1 MEADEDEE
9 VNGEEDD
16 EDDDDSQGDGVGEG
30 ILGATL
36 DRDAV
41 ARCLVDTQTKNELGL
56 LKSEVRRLRSKVQA
70 LQQDKDDMVDN
81 FRSTTQILIN
91 RIKELESELRPETA
105 SGRPQTAAVLDRIES
120 RPKGQPQRGSSG
132 QSHAPEV
139 MRIEE
144 EPAEAS
150 TPPGGGAADEELSV
164 CGNCGREIP
173 SGNLV
178 SHNVFCYRNNYRCL
192 ACDEVI
198 PARDKESHH
207 QQWTDPAR
215 LLDATW
221 RRDKVTIQSMAA
233 HGVDFTVS
241 HHPETKDTVLHAA
254 ASIGDVELI
263 SFFMGYGVE
272 VEVLNA
278 QGNSPLHL
286 AAEAA
291 QLSSVTLLV
300 ELGAD
305 LNVRNGIG
313 ESPLML
319 VCRKGNAQAARFLL
333 EMKADAEACT
343 KLGDTPIQ
351 LAQRMGFQDT
361 VLALASAGAPLRPG
375 TPSRARSG
383 SPMEPPTRRPGSGGK
398 ERSGRLPDA
407 SPRSGAVV
415 NGYPQGSQAGYPPL
429 PRKPGMPP
437 APSPPRKTPIT

>member
-1 MEADEDEE
+1 MTPRLL
-9 VNGEEDD
+9 N
-16 EDDDDSQGDGVGEG
+16 S
-30 ILGATL
+30 TL

-41 ARCLVDTQTKNELGL
+41 ARCLVDTQTSNEMGL

-70 LQQDKDDMVDN
+70 LQQEKEDMVDN

-91 RIKELESELRPETA
+91 RLKELESELRPETS

-120 RPKGQPQRGSSG
+120 RPQGQPHGSSG
-132 QSHAPEV
+132 SRHTPEV

-144 EPAEAS
+144 EPAEVAE
-150 TPPGGGAADEELSV
+150 GGEAEEMSV

-178 SHNVFCYRNNYRCL
+178 SHSVFCYRNNYRCA

-198 PARDKESHH
+198 PARDKDSHI

-215 LLDATW
+215 LLDATY
-221 RRDKVTIQSMAA
+221 RRDKDTIQSMAA
-233 HGVDFTVS
+233 HGVDFTTAM
-241 HHPETKDTVLHAA
+241 HPETKDTVLHAA
-254 ASIGDVELI
+254 ATLGDVELI

-272 VEVLNA
+272 VELMNA

-291 QLSSVTLLV
+291 QLACVKLLV

-343 KLGDTPIQ
+343 KLGDTPLQ

-383 SPMEPPTRRPGSGGK
+383 SPMEPPTRRPGSGGND
-398 ERSGRLPDA
+398 RSVKLPDS
-407 SPRSGAVV
+407 SPRSGA
-415 NGYPQGSQAGYPPL
+415 NGYAGYPPAL
-429 PRKPGMPP
+429 PRKGMPP
-437 APSPPRKTPIT
+437 APSPPRGLARPPS